1 MTQRDGGRVSIWEPA
16 MSETPHTTT
25 VGINTRTAGLRFQV
39 QAEDC
44 VAIAAQLMA
53 VAEEMQGIQLP
64 ANFDTQNHSH
74 LITDRIP
81 ADDEHGMWPLDM
93 LARIREL
100 EASLKECTEWME
112 QLRAS
117 GDAGFWE
124 WEKESKYTKAQELL
138 NKNP

>member
-1 MTQRDGGRVSIWEPA
+1 MSDNFTQLWASFREQVQEARTPRERPSIYTAGESAMTQRDGGRVSIWEPA

-64 ANFDTQNHSH
+64 AKWKLVDSE
-74 LITDRIP
+74 D
-81 ADDEHGMWPLDM
+81 PLQ
-93 LARIREL
+93 
-100 EASLKECTEWME
+100 ME
-112 QLRAS
+112 VYM
-117 GDAGFWE
+117 
-124 WEKESKYTKAQELL
+124 KMHELL
-138 NKNP
+138 DILNKP